1 MSYFYL
7 LSGPEETREVAALE
21 LWALAGVEGAGACV
35 AGPVAADVTGAAYTR
50 FCAEL
55 IAEGPDLEALVAATA
70 AVAPRLDGFNIH
82 VWRPAPRA
90 SDNPLLAIRRLA
102 DAISGPPN
110 LDHPRHR
117 LAVVAQADWWR
128 LGRVVSAASMD
139 WRAWTPPVDFSAALP
154 PQLARALVNLVAA
167 PGDTL
172 LDPCCGVGTVVAQ
185 AARRGVRAVGVE
197 ISKKL
202 AGRAAECVYGDRT
215 GERPRPGG
223 TGVSPVSPEPPTP
236 ARRRCHPETDRTGET
251 PVPPGTDHPG
261 TLIVAGDGRQIGGHF
276 DAAVVDLPYGRS
288 SVITPGLY
296 RDLLGNLSGLVQR
309 AAIVAAYPLEELLPE
324 AGFRL
329 LRLARARSGGLV
341 RHVHLVASAR

>member
-1 MSYFYL
+1 VSYFYL
-7 LSGPEETREVAALE
+7 VSGGEDVRELAALE
-21 LWALAGVEGAGACV
+21 LWLLAGTDGEGACL

-70 AVAPRLDGFNIH
+70 AAAPRLEGFNLH
-82 VWRPAPRA
+82 LWRPAPRA
-90 SDNPLLAIRRLA
+90 TDNPLQAIRRLA
-102 DAISGPPN
+102 DAIPGQPN

-128 LGRVVSAASMD
+128 LGRVVSVASGD

-202 AGRAAECVYGDRT
+202 AGRAAECVRAAY
-215 GERPRPGG
+215 
-223 TGVSPVSPEPPTP
+223 
-236 ARRRCHPETDRTGET
+236 TGET
-251 PVPPGTDHPG
+251 PVPPGAGHPG
-261 TLIVAGDGRQIGGHF
+261 TLIVAGDGREIGGRF

-296 RDLLGNLSGLVQR
+296 RDLLGNLRGLVQR
-309 AAIVAAYPLEELLPE
+309 AAIVAAYPLDEVLAE

-341 RHVHLVASAR
+341 RHVHLVVPEGGAGRAEHRPAVLRESGPEPRQR